1 LAKIYTYGLIGKK
14 LDHSFSPAYFNRK
27 FEKEGLSS
35 CRYELFPL
43 AEIQDFLALVKAR
56 DLDGLNVTIP
66 YKQAIVPFLD
76 ELSEDA
82 KAIGAVNCIAFKG
95 DKFIGHNTDVIG
107 FEQSLTPLLHGQT
120 NQSAL
125 VLGTGGASNAIAF
138 VLNKLNIPY
147 KLVSRN
153 PKTDSLSYAE
163 AEKLL
168 RDYSL
173 IINTTPVGTYPNM
186 QDCPL
191 NSLEG
196 IGKNHLV
203 YDLIYNPPTTSL
215 LEQSSALGARTKNG
229 QEMLEIQ
236 AEESWNIWK
245 TT

>member
-1 LAKIYTYGLIGKK
+1 MAKIYTYGLIGKK
-14 LDHSFSPAYFNRK
+14 LDHSFSPAYFNKK
-27 FEKEGLSS
+27 FEQEGLSS

-43 AEIQDFLALVKAR
+43 DEIQDFLALVKTW
-56 DLDGLNVTIP
+56 DVDGLNVTIP
-66 YKQAIVPFLD
+66 YKQAIIPFLD

-95 DKFIGHNTDVIG
+95 NRLIGHNTDVVG
-107 FEQSLTPLLHGQT
+107 FERSLTPLLRGQT
-120 NQSAL
+120 SQSAL
-125 VLGTGGASNAIAF
+125 VFGTGGASNAITF
-138 VLNKLNIPY
+138 MLNKLNIPY

-153 PKTDSLSYAE
+153 PKTNAIGYAK
-163 AEKLL
+163 AEKQL

-173 IINTTPVGTYPNM
+173 IINTTPVGTYPNI

-196 IGKNHLV
+196 VGKNHLV
-203 YDLIYNPPTTSL
+203 YDLIYNPAITSL
-215 LEQSSALGARTKNG
+215 LKQSSALGARTKNG

-236 AEESWNIWK
+236 AEESWKIWQ

>member
-1 LAKIYTYGLIGKK
+1 MAKIYTYGLIGKK
-14 LDHSFSPAYFNRK
+14 LDYSFSPAYFNKK

-43 AEIQDFLALVKAR
+43 DEIQDFLALVQAR

-66 YKQAIVPFLD
+66 YKQAIIPFLD

-95 DKFIGHNTDVIG
+95 NRLIGHNTDVVG
-107 FEQSLTPLLHGQT
+107 FERSLTPLLRGQT
-120 NQSAL
+120 SQSAL
-125 VLGTGGASNAIAF
+125 VFGTGGASNAITF

-153 PKTDSLSYAE
+153 PKTNAIGYAK
-163 AEKLL
+163 AEKQL

-196 IGKNHLV
+196 VGKNHLV
-203 YDLIYNPPTTSL
+203 YDLIYNPAITSL

-236 AEESWNIWK
+236 AEESWKIWQ

>member
-1 LAKIYTYGLIGKK
+1 MAKIYTYGLIGKK
-14 LDHSFSPAYFNRK
+14 LDYSFSPAYFNKK

-43 AEIQDFLALVKAR
+43 DEIQDFLALVQAR

-66 YKQAIVPFLD
+66 YKQAIIPFLD

-95 DKFIGHNTDVIG
+95 NRLIGHNTDVVG
-107 FEQSLTPLLHGQT
+107 FERSLTPLLRGQT
-120 NQSAL
+120 SQSAL
-125 VLGTGGASNAIAF
+125 VFGTGGASNAITF

-153 PKTDSLSYAE
+153 PKTNAIGYAK
-163 AEKLL
+163 AKKQL

-196 IGKNHLV
+196 VGKNHLV
-203 YDLIYNPPTTSL
+203 YDLIYNPAITSL

-236 AEESWNIWK
+236 AEESWKIWQ

>member
-1 LAKIYTYGLIGKK
+1 MAKIYTYGLIGKK
-14 LDHSFSPAYFNRK
+14 LDYSFSPAYFNKK

-43 AEIQDFLALVKAR
+43 DEIQDFLALVQAR

-66 YKQAIVPFLD
+66 YKQAIIPFLD

-95 DKFIGHNTDVIG
+95 NRLIGHNTDVVG
-107 FEQSLTPLLHGQT
+107 FERSLTPLLRGQT
-120 NQSAL
+120 SQSAL
-125 VLGTGGASNAIAF
+125 VFGTGGASNAITF

-153 PKTDSLSYAE
+153 PKTNAIGYAK
-163 AEKLL
+163 AEKQL

-191 NSLEG
+191 NSLG
-196 IGKNHLV
+196 GVGKNHLV
-203 YDLIYNPPTTSL
+203 YDLIYNPAITSL

-236 AEESWNIWK
+236 AEESWKIWQ

>member
-1 LAKIYTYGLIGKK
+1 MAKIYTYGLIGKK
-14 LDHSFSPAYFNRK
+14 LDYSFSPAYFNKK

-43 AEIQDFLALVKAR
+43 DEIQDFLALVQAR

-66 YKQAIVPFLD
+66 YKQAIIPFLD

-95 DKFIGHNTDVIG
+95 NRLIGHNTDVVG
-107 FEQSLTPLLHGQT
+107 FERSLTPLLHGQT
-120 NQSAL
+120 SQSAL
-125 VLGTGGASNAIAF
+125 VFGTGGASNAITF

-153 PKTDSLSYAE
+153 PKTNAIGYAK
-163 AEKLL
+163 AEKQL

-196 IGKNHLV
+196 VGKNHLV
-203 YDLIYNPPTTSL
+203 YDLIYNPAITSL

-236 AEESWNIWK
+236 AEESWKIWQ

>member
-1 LAKIYTYGLIGKK
+1 MAKIYTYGLIGKK
-14 LDHSFSPAYFNRK
+14 LDYSFSPAYFNKK

-43 AEIQDFLALVKAR
+43 DEIQDFLALVQAR

-66 YKQAIVPFLD
+66 YKQAIIPFLG

-95 DKFIGHNTDVIG
+95 NRLIGHNTDVVG
-107 FEQSLTPLLHGQT
+107 FERSLTPLLRGQT
-120 NQSAL
+120 SQSAL
-125 VLGTGGASNAIAF
+125 VFGTGGASNAITF

-153 PKTDSLSYAE
+153 PKTNAIGYAK
-163 AEKLL
+163 AEKQL

-196 IGKNHLV
+196 VGKNHLV
-203 YDLIYNPPTTSL
+203 YDLIYNPAITSL

-236 AEESWNIWK
+236 AEESWKIWQ

>member
-1 LAKIYTYGLIGKK
+1 M
-14 LDHSFSPAYFNRK
+14 
-27 FEKEGLSS
+27 
-35 CRYELFPL
+35 
-43 AEIQDFLALVKAR
+43 
-56 DLDGLNVTIP
+56 
-66 YKQAIVPFLD
+66 
-76 ELSEDA
+76 
-82 KAIGAVNCIAFKG
+82 
-95 DKFIGHNTDVIG
+95 
-107 FEQSLTPLLHGQT
+107 TPLLHGQT
-120 NQSAL
+120 NHSAL

-153 PKTDSLSYAE
+153 PKTDSLNYAE

-186 QDCPL
+186 QDCHL

-236 AEESWNIWK
+236 AEESWNIWQ

>member
-1 LAKIYTYGLIGKK
+1 MAKIYTYGLIGKK
-14 LDHSFSPAYFNRK
+14 LDYSFSPAYFNKK

-43 AEIQDFLALVKAR
+43 DEIQDFLALVQAR

-95 DKFIGHNTDVIG
+95 NRLIGHNTDVVG
-107 FEQSLTPLLHGQT
+107 FERSLTPLLRGQT
-120 NQSAL
+120 SQSAL
-125 VLGTGGASNAIAF
+125 VFGTGGASNAITF

-153 PKTDSLSYAE
+153 PKTNAIGYAK
-163 AEKLL
+163 AEKQL

-196 IGKNHLV
+196 VGKNHLV
-203 YDLIYNPPTTSL
+203 YDLIYNPDITSL

-236 AEESWNIWK
+236 AEESWKIWQ